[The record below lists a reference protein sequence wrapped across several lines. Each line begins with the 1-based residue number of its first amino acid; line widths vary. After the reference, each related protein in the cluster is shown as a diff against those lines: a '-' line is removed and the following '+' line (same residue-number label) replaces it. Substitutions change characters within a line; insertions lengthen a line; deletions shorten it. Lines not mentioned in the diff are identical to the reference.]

1 MFSEEIIQRVKD
13 ENDIVDVI
21 SEKVRLKK
29 SGANY
34 FGLCPFH
41 NEKSP
46 SFSVSKDKQIFKCF
60 GCGEAGNVI
69 SFVMKI
75 YSLNFQEAIKFL
87 AERAKIDVLP
97 HNEKNDI
104 RMKEIDN
111 IYKINVDA
119 AKYYFSNLRKNKQ
132 ALHYLSKRGLSP
144 KVINKYGIGYALA
157 GWNNLHKHLKT
168 KGYSDLDMVKAGLL
182 SKGKNDSLY
191 DRFRNRII
199 YPVFDYKGKVIGFG
213 GRVLDDS
220 KPKYLNSPETIAF
233 KKGTNLY
240 GLNFALKDR
249 DNSNKSVI
257 MVEGYMDCIS
267 LSQHGITNVVASLGT
282 ALTQN
287 QAKLL
292 KRYYEKV
299 IISFDADLAGQNA
312 AMRGLSILG
321 KESFDIRVLDI
332 PDGKDPDEFI
342 GNHGKE
348 EFIDLITHA
357 LPLVEYKIK
366 KLARDVDLKDNNSII
381 KYINKVAEIILPL
394 NPVEQNIYIKRISEE
409 IEVREEAIYELIK
422 GKRSITNKNRENTN
436 NSIDFGRKLHVE
448 PTCIKVER
456 QLLKFLIDNLNY
468 ATSIY
473 GLLSDNDLI
482 LESHKKIYNLICNN
496 SNKDRKELL
505 KHIEANC
512 IIEDEIKEW
521 ALIQECNLIIAEDD
535 YNNVL
540 KDYIYEIKKFKIEES
555 KKIIMNQIKKL
566 EKEGLFDESLELVKQ
581 LEEIQKRITQLDKN
595 ERR

>member
-29 SGANY
+29 SGTNY

-46 SFSVSKDKQIFKCF
+46 SFSVSRDKQIFKCF

-97 HNEKNDI
+97 HNEKNDKK
-104 RMKEIDN
+104 MKEIDQ
-111 IYKINVDA
+111 IYKINVEA
-119 AKYYFSNLRKNKQ
+119 ARYYFSNLRRNKQ
-132 ALHYLSKRGLSP
+132 ALHYLSERGLSP
-144 KVINKYGIGYALA
+144 KIINKYGIGYALP
-157 GWNNLHKHLKT
+157 GWNNLQKHLKA

-220 KPKYLNSPETIAF
+220 KPKYLNSPETMVF

-267 LSQHGITNVVASLGT
+267 LSQYGITNVVASLGT
-282 ALTQN
+282 ALTQG

-292 KRYYEKV
+292 KRYYDKV
-299 IISFDADLAGQNA
+299 IISYDADLAGQNA

-321 KESFDIRVLDI
+321 KEGFDIRVLDI

-342 GNHGKE
+342 GKHGKDQ
-348 EFIDLITHA
+348 FIELITNA
-357 LPLVEYKIK
+357 LPLVEYKVK
-366 KLARDVDLKDNNSII
+366 KVSKDVDLKDNNSIT
-381 KYINKVAEIILPL
+381 KYINNVAEIIVPL

-409 IEVREEAIYELIK
+409 IGVREEAIYELIK
-422 GKRSITNKNRENTN
+422 GKRNINNKYRENKN

-448 PTCIKVER
+448 PACIKVER
-456 QLLKFLIDNLNY
+456 QLLKFLIENLNY
-468 ATSIY
+468 TDSIY
-473 GLLSDNDLI
+473 GFLSESDLI
-482 LESHKKIYNLICNN
+482 LESHKKIYNLICSN
-496 SNKDRKELL
+496 SNIDRKEII
-505 KHIEANC
+505 KHIEAKC
-512 IIEDEIKEW
+512 TDEEEIKEW
-521 ALIQECNLIIAEDD
+521 ALIQECNLIIADDD
-535 YNNVL
+535 YNKVL
-540 KDYIYEIKKFKIEES
+540 KDYIYEIKKFKLEES

-581 LEEIQKRITQLDKN
+581 LEEIQKKIIELDKS